1 MDDDDRRDGMAQ
13 AAMDTPSQYE
23 LAAIETHSRFFMRL
37 LLGAGIVAAAAVGG
51 GVVWHE
57 SELVGDSTVVQQVQ
71 PQPAAPQ

>member
-1 MDDDDRRDGMAQ
+1 MDDGDRRDEMAQ

-23 LAAIETHSRFFMRL
+23 LAAIENHSRFFMRL

-57 SELVGDSTVVQQVQ
+57 HELANSGPVTQQT
-71 PQPAAPQ
+71 QPAAQQ

>member
-1 MDDDDRRDGMAQ
+1 MDDGDRRDEMAQ

-23 LAAIETHSRFFMRL
+23 LAAIENHSRFFMRL

-57 SELVGDSTVVQQVQ
+57 HELANNSPATQQT
-71 PQPAAPQ
+71 QPAAQQ

>member
-1 MDDDDRRDGMAQ
+1 MDDDDRRDEMAQ

-37 LLGAGIVAAAAVGG
+37 LLGAGIAAAAVGG

-57 SELVGDSTVVQQVQ
+57 HELAGSAATQQTQ
-71 PQPAAPQ
+71 IQPASQQ